1 MKTAQW
7 LAIVGVIVLF
17 SFVGGYQ
24 LSARTGS
31 EPGYFAAVEAA
42 GYGGDDGKVAG
53 LSDEMNEFY
62 KSLTED

>member
-7 LAIVGVIVLF
+7 LAIVGVVVLL

-24 LSARTGS
+24 LSAHTGS

-42 GYGGDDGKVAG
+42 GYGGGGEKIEG
-53 LSDEMNEFY
+53 LSSEMDDYY
-62 KSLTED
+62 KSLVE